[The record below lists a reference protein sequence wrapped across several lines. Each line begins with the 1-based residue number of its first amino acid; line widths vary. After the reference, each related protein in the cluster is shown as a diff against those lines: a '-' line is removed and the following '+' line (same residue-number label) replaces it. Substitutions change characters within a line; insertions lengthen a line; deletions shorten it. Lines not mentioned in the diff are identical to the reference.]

1 MCLLAT
7 LEFESGLYL
16 YPQIQY
22 YIYSSSLSAS
32 ESDFRMYYSHC
43 LLVTNELLLHLDFS
57 ILGCAF
63 CATFGTDFLV
73 SENAT
78 NYQNVWH
85 ILISTN
91 LHCRMDSSLSL
102 NISLSFTFD
111 KVKRFRH
118 HSKSFCNLC
127 FCACNVATSI
137 ELCPTSNSH
146 SNGFLRL
153 ISSNY
158 GSHGLPEFVHFILKS
173 RCSLRSAHIT
183 KSCYPFSIS
192 ISLCCRIFPDLISVC
207 KELNAAPLVDQIS
220 PSTWRHSPLS

>member
-73 SENAT
+73 SENVT

-111 KVKRFRH
+111 TIQD
-118 HSKSFCNLC
+118 HS
-127 FCACNVATSI
+127 ATCVSV
-137 ELCPTSNSH
+137 LAMWLHLLN
-146 SNGFLRL
+146 
-153 ISSNY
+153 
-158 GSHGLPEFVHFILKS
+158 FVQHPIL
-173 RCSLRSAHIT
+173 T
-183 KSCYPFSIS
+183 QMVF
-192 ISLCCRIFPDLISVC
+192 
-207 KELNAAPLVDQIS
+207 
-220 PSTWRHSPLS
+220 